1 MERVTVDTADSLD
14 LIASMEYDAIVT
26 DARCRGQTVSR
37 CWVRS
42 GRSGLARPPL
52 VITGHGDHALAI
64 DALRGGAYDFI
75 QKPIDREYFVTSLR
89 RVIQIAELRRRV
101 KEQKLALGATRT
113 NSKEVVRLDVRI
125 IAASVS
131 LAREVKVGRFRQD
144 VYYRL
149 NGFVITLPPLR
160 ERDDMLDLA
169 NGFLVEANMSSG
181 EFITLASQGKRS
193 RYQRESTVG
202 GG

>member
-75 QKPIDREYFVTSLR
+75 QKPIDREYFVTSG
-89 RVIQIAELRRRV
+89 QGAESGAGRHAN
-101 KEQKLALGATRT
+101 EQQGSGPLGRT
-113 NSKEVVRLDVRI
+113 NHRRLC
-125 IAASVS
+125 
-131 LAREVKVGRFRQD
+131 
-144 VYYRL
+144 
-149 NGFVITLPPLR
+149 LPR
-160 ERDDMLDLA
+160 ERGKGGPVPPGCLLPSERIRDH
-169 NGFLVEANMSSG
+169 
-181 EFITLASQGKRS
+181 LASSQGARRHARLGERFS
-193 RYQRESTVG
+193 G
-202 GG
+202 GSQHEFR